1 MPRRVAILG
10 STGSIGRQTL
20 EVIVALNAS
29 GADFEVFALAAN
41 SNAARLAEQAARYSP
56 KLAVLANESAVHHFA
71 PDRPSLG
78 RVQDPR
84 SPAARVHQSASGCTS
99 LKGMQEPL
107 TGLEALGVEVKVGM
121 EALAALAAHPQVD
134 IVVHAVVGAAGL
146 RASFAAAEAGK
157 RIALANKESL
167 VVGGELL
174 MDAVRRGGAT
184 ILPID
189 SEHSAVFQAMLA
201 GRREDVE
208 RVLITSSGGPFRTWA
223 PERIETASV
232 EDALN
237 HPTWRMG
244 GKITIDSATL
254 FNKALEIIE
263 AVHLFGLPPERIDVV
278 VHPESIIH
286 SMVEYCDGSVM
297 AQLSPPDMKTP
308 IGYALTYPKRG
319 RPGGRRMD
327 WSQACRMHFEPPD
340 HDRFPAIRLAR
351 QALAA
356 GGSAPVTLNAANEVA
371 VERFLARKL
380 PFGRITRVV
389 EATLQQLPAEPMRS
403 LEGLLAADATARA
416 FAAKLADGN

>member
-1 MPRRVAILG
+1 MLRRVAILG
-10 STGSIGRQTL
+10 STGSIGCQTL
-20 EVIVALNAS
+20 EVIDALNATV
-29 GADFEVFALAAN
+29 GQFQVVALAAN
-41 SNAARLAEQAARYSP
+41 QNIAKLAQQVERYRPKLVAVTDEQAMQRNAALCGAFGGVGVGPEAI
-56 KLAVLANESAVHHFA
+56 AVLAANPE
-71 PDRPSLG
+71 
-78 RVQDPR
+78 
-84 SPAARVHQSASGCTS
+84 
-99 LKGMQEPL
+99 
-107 TGLEALGVEVKVGM
+107 
-121 EALAALAAHPQVD
+121 VD

-167 VVGGELL
+167 VVGGDLL
-174 MDAVRRGGAT
+174 MEAVRRGGAS

-201 GRREDVE
+201 GRREDVD
-208 RVLITSSGGPFRTWA
+208 RVLITSSGGPFRTW
-223 PERIETASV
+223 PQERMQSARV

-263 AVHLFGLPPERIDVV
+263 AVHLFDLPPEKIDIV

-308 IGYALTYPKRG
+308 IGYALTYPERG

-327 WSQACRMHFEPPD
+327 WSQACRLHFEPPD
-340 HDRFPAIRLAR
+340 HERFPALRLAR

-371 VERFLARKL
+371 VHRFLARKL
-380 PFGRITRVV
+380 PFYRISQIV
-389 EATLQQLPAEPMRS
+389 ESAMKQLSAQPMKS
-403 LEGLLAADATARA
+403 LEDLLAADARARA
-416 FAAKLADGN
+416 VAAELADGS